1 VNPNFCPTCH
11 TAIPDHAPGG
21 FCPACLLR
29 DADDSQTQG
38 RLAPSVAEIS
48 SAFPQWEIL
57 ALIGEGGIET
67 SWAIYNLVSIIS

>member
-1 VNPNFCPTCH
+1 MNPNFCPTCH
-11 TAIPDHAPGG
+11 TAIPDNAPGG

-29 DADDSQTQG
+29 DADDISNPG
-38 RLAPSVAEIS
+38 WLAPSLTEIS
-48 SAFPQWEIL
+48 VAFPQWEIL